1 MNKIYKSLLC
11 ILGIGAL
18 LTACETPAELI
29 DEIDYSRVLTP
40 LKFDA
45 EVVASTGTDVVLT
58 WQKIKNAEGYEL
70 EIYEQTGD
78 SKEVSK
84 ENTGIKVGETYIL
97 GADEV
102 PYTVYGLDVD
112 KSYYARLRGT
122 NTKLSPSNW
131 AYLETTF
138 STSAVRASL
147 NPYVVARTDNSVT
160 IAWDNASDKDDLTSV
175 QVETVIGDGTSVK
188 ADVSAEEI
196 AAASKTISGLD
207 PAREYRF
214 TLLFGKAGKRGS
226 VTAFTRPS
234 LQGVNKVYTAAE
246 IYQAINE
253 QAGEIKLLVEYS
265 DAGIDMMD
273 AYPDPAKKLVTVV
286 GDVYLYG
293 NATEDGKKPAISTL
307 VFNLTAGSKVLH
319 VEDLI
324 LDGNGTGA
332 LTENLGAD
340 MTAVEYVNSEIT
352 GYAKAIYSVAGSAA
366 GANVAN
372 FLVDGC
378 YVHDINAHGTEG
390 GDFIDVRNG
399 VNGAFIVRNSTFY
412 ACART
417 FFRISD
423 SAKAESVLVEN
434 CTFNL
439 VTATNSSSNNAGIF
453 AVRVVTGAKS
463 LRAVKNVFLNEF
475 SEGEDQSDPAKCFVR
490 LNRNS
495 TDSYRVESTG
505 NVYYNLGAAFFV
517 SNAVATETDTQ
528 GEKSFE
534 EVSMTEATVLT
545 ADPCVNSIAGKMY
558 LAGTAGEQIRTL
570 KAGDPRWWDA
580 VQPVI
585 IREKELTVAPDEY
598 TWDFTE
604 KTIYD
609 TEELTAPTI
618 IGNARI
624 YATSTVPAQVV
635 MSKGIN
641 FSATASVS
649 PAGVPTYSA
658 VEVLTSGYGSVKVTA
673 TSDDGLGTLQVLVG
687 GDRYPVLADGK
698 EHTVVLGDLTGENS
712 IFVLANSA
720 VTLKKI
726 VWTKDLTPEE
736 TLIVLSTPKVTA
748 APAKLDQGTAADIVI
763 SWPAVENAADYV
775 VIFRGAETIV
785 SDPSFTIP
793 AAEVAELPV
802 GEYTVTVKARPVGTS
817 SKYAES
823 ETAETS
829 FKINKVQ
836 PAGGEVTLTWDFS
849 APEWVA
855 QFESQFKAINAN
867 QSDID
872 FTFNGLRV
880 NGGGGSM
887 KYNVAGDIYFIQPGG
902 KGSATQRQFQFT
914 APAAGTLKVWVSNTG
929 DNEDLTRMV
938 TVNQGGVE
946 KSLPGGTKTSDPQT
960 VASFDIEAGDVL
972 VYPTGNGLR
981 FYKLEFTYQGGGA
994 PAVEYDWD
1002 FSAPEWVA
1010 QFESHFTAVNANQS
1024 DIDFTFNGLRIN
1036 GGGGS
1041 MKYNVAGDIYFIQP
1055 GGKGSATQR
1064 QFQFTAPSAGTLT
1077 VYVSNTG
1084 DNEDLTRMVTVLQ
1097 DGKEQSQPGGTKT
1110 SAPQTIVSFEIEA
1123 GDVLIYPT
1131 GNSLRFY
1138 RIHFQGQGGGA
1149 PAKVEKVWNFSTPE
1163 WVAQFESHFAAI
1175 NTNQSD
1181 IDFTFDDLRVNGGG
1195 SSMKYNMAGDIYF
1208 IQPGGKGSATQR
1220 QFVFTAPAAGTLT
1233 VYVSN
1238 TGDNEDMTRM
1248 VAVSQDGKEQTQPG
1262 GTKTSDPQ
1270 TVLNFDVEAGELLI
1284 YPIGNSLRF
1293 YAIEYRS
1300 N

>member
-1 MNKIYKSLLC
+1 MNRIHKSLLC
-11 ILGIGAL
+11 ILGIGAIL
-18 LTACETPAELI
+18 SACQTPEELI
-29 DEIDYSRVLTP
+29 EEIDYSRVLTP

-78 SKEVSK
+78 SKVVST
-84 ENTGIKVGETYIL
+84 ENTGTKVGQTYIL
-97 GADEV
+97 GADEI
-102 PYTVYGLDVD
+102 PFTVYGLEVD
-112 KSYYARLRGT
+112 KSFYARVRGT
-122 NTKLSPSNW
+122 NPQLNPSNW

-147 NPYVVARTDNSVT
+147 NPYVVSRTENSVT
-160 IAWDNASDKDDLTSV
+160 IAWDKASDKQDLTSL
-175 QVETVIGDGTSVK
+175 QVETVIGDGSSVK
-188 ADVSAEEI
+188 SPVTAEEI
-196 AAASKTISGLD
+196 AAASKTVTGLD

-234 LQGVNKVYTAAE
+234 LQGVNKVYTAGE

-253 QAGEIKLLVEYS
+253 QPGEIKLLVEYS

-273 AYPDPAKKLVTVV
+273 AYPDPAKKLVTVT

-293 NATEDGKKPAISTL
+293 NATEAGKKPAISTL
-307 VFNLTAGSKVLH
+307 VFNLAAGSKVLH
-319 VEDLI
+319 LEDLVF
-324 LDGNGTGA
+324 DGNGTGA

-340 MTAVEYVNSEIT
+340 MSAVEYVNSEIT

-366 GANVAN
+366 GANVAS

-378 YVHDINAHGTEG
+378 YVHDINAAGTEG

-399 VNGAFIVRNSTFY
+399 VNGSFVVRNSTFY

-423 SAKAESVLVEN
+423 SAKAESVLAEN

-439 VTATNSSSNNAGIF
+439 VTATNGSSNNAGIF
-453 AVRVVTGAKS
+453 AVRAVTGTKS
-463 LRAVKNVFLNEF
+463 LKAVKNVFLNEI

-495 TDSYRVESTG
+495 TDSYRVVSTG

-517 SNAVATETDTQ
+517 SNAVAAETDTQ
-528 GEKSFE
+528 GDKTFE
-534 EVSMTEATVLT
+534 EISMTEATVLN

-558 LAGTAGEQIRTL
+558 LAGTAGEQIRSL

-585 IREKELTVAPDEY
+585 IREKELKVAPDEY

-609 TEELTAPTI
+609 TEELTATTI

-635 MSKGIN
+635 MSKGVD
-641 FSATASVS
+641 FTTTASVS

-658 VEVLTSGYGSVKVTA
+658 VEVLTNGYGSVKVTA

-687 GDRYPVLADGK
+687 EDRYPVLADGK
-698 EHTVVLGDLTGENS
+698 EHTVVLGDLTGDNS

-726 VWTKDLTPEE
+726 VWTKNLTPDE
-736 TLIVLSTPKVTA
+736 TLIVLASPKLTV
-748 APAKLDQGTAADIVI
+748 APAKLDQGTAEAVVV

-775 VIFRGAETIV
+775 VVFRGAETML
-785 SDPSFTIP
+785 SETSFTIP
-793 AAEVAELPV
+793 AEEVSALPV

-817 SKYAES
+817 SKYAAS
-823 ETAETS
+823 EPAEAT
-829 FKINKVQ
+829 FKVNKVQ
-836 PAGGEVTLTWDFS
+836 PSGGEVTLTWDFS

-855 QFESQFKAINAN
+855 QFESHFAAINAN

-880 NGGGGSM
+880 NGGGASM
-887 KYNVAGDIYFIQPGG
+887 KYNKAEEIYFIQPGG

-914 APAAGTLKVWVSNTG
+914 APAAGTLTVWASNTG

-960 VASFDIEAGDVL
+960 VVSFDIEAGDVL

-981 FYKLEFTYQGGGA
+981 FYKLEFTYKGGGA

-1002 FSAPEWVA
+1002 FSTPEWIG
-1010 QFESHFTAVNANQS
+1010 QFESHFTAINTNQS
-1024 DIDFTFNGLRIN
+1024 DIDFTYEGLRVN
-1036 GGGGS
+1036 GGGAS
-1041 MKYNVAGDIYFIQP
+1041 MKYNKAGDICFIQP

-1084 DNEDLTRMVTVLQ
+1084 DNEDLTRMVAVSQ

-1110 SAPQTIVSFEIEA
+1110 SDPQTVVSFEIEA
-1123 GDVLIYPT
+1123 GDVLIYPI

-1138 RIHFQGQGGGA
+1138 RIHFQGAGGA
-1149 PAKVEKVWNFSTPE
+1149 PAKVEKVWNFTSPE
-1163 WVAQFESHFAAI
+1163 WVAQFESHFSAI
-1175 NTNQSD
+1175 NANQND
-1181 IDFTFDDLRVNGGG
+1181 IDFTYDDLRVNGGG
-1195 SSMKYNMAGDIYF
+1195 ASMKYNKAGDIYF
-1208 IQPGGKGSATQR
+1208 IQPGGKGSDTQR
-1220 QFVFTAPAAGTLT
+1220 QFAYTAPAAGTLT

-1248 VAVSQDGKEQTQPG
+1248 VTVKQDGKEQSQPG
-1262 GTKTSDPQ
+1262 GTKTSAPQ
-1270 TVLNFDVEAGELLI
+1270 TIVTFEVEAGDLLI
-1284 YPIGNSLRF
+1284 YPTGNSLRF